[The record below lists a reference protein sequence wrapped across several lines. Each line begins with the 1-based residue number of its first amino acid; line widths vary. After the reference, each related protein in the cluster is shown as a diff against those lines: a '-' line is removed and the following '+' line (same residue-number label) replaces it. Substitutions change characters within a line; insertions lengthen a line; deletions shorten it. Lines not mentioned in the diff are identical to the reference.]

1 MAVWRPFHKGS
12 WLSLLVALKL
22 VFLGSPLQEPG
33 LPELGQFTDLSLAKT
48 LSLASSGCAVK

>member
-1 MAVWRPFHKGS
+1 M
-12 WLSLLVALKL
+12 LSPLVALKL

-33 LPELGQFTDLSLAKT
+33 LPGLGQFTDLSLAKT